1 MVGGVQFA
9 NLVNFNNWETF
20 ISEEKSPVFPNYH
33 NLFLGK
39 QRLCKHDRD
48 MREGSVCNQILKFP
62 PDMTY
67 QTSCLVWAL
76 LEQNNIFKTPHF
88 AFCSLLMMRFERE
101 GQRWYWIL
109 GRWTIVNWCPHPPI
123 TGPTLFIGRNCNLM
137 SGSGLHKCLYPV
149 SNTERWKTDYG
160 RHQRQVNVRKII
172 NILQCCSHSILVLVS
187 SDRSLSQGPG
197 DQIIISD
204 FLHF

>member
-1 MVGGVQFA
+1 MIKYQ
-9 NLVNFNNWETF
+9 N
-20 ISEEKSPVFPNYH
+20 
-33 NLFLGK
+33 
-39 QRLCKHDRD
+39 
-48 MREGSVCNQILKFP
+48 FP
-62 PDMTY
+62 PTW
-67 QTSCLVWAL
+67 QIRPAAWSGSSWSKIIFSKL
-76 LEQNNIFKTPHF
+76 NIFK
-88 AFCSLLMMRFERE
+88 AQLSCLLLMRLEPDR
-101 GQRWYWIL
+101 QRWYWIL
-109 GRWTIVNWCPHPPI
+109 GRWTTVNWCPHPPI

-137 SGSGLHKCLYPV
+137 SGSRLHKCLYPV

-187 SDRSLSQGPG
+187 SDRSLSKGPG